1 MKTLYYTVEKQ
12 IINLD
17 GIEECTG
24 WKTITV
30 YEIVLDKP
38 KLWFELDVKNEDSSE
53 DEIQEWLDSNGFED
67 REYEFERL

>member
-12 IINLD
+12 ITNLD

-24 WKTITV
+24 WKTISV

-38 KLWFELDVKNEDSSE
+38 KLWFELDAKNEDSSE
-53 DEIQEWLDSNGFED
+53 NEIQEWLDSNGFED

>member
-12 IINLD
+12 TTNLD

-24 WKTITV
+24 WKTISV

-38 KLWFELDVKNEDSSE
+38 KLWFELDAKNEDSSE
-53 DEIQEWLDSNGFED
+53 NEIQEWLDSNGFKD

>member
-12 IINLD
+12 TTNLD

-24 WKTITV
+24 WKTISV

-38 KLWFELDVKNEDSSE
+38 KLWFELDANNEDSSE

>member
-12 IINLD
+12 TTNLD

-24 WKTITV
+24 WKTISV

-38 KLWFELDVKNEDSSE
+38 KLWFELDAKNEDSSE
-53 DEIQEWLDSNGFED
+53 NEIQEWLDSNGFED

>member
-38 KLWFELDVKNEDSSE
+38 KFWFELDAKNKDSSE